1 MRLVFAGTPEFAAV
15 SLEALIGAGHEIVLV
30 LTQPDRAA
38 GRGMKLVSSE
48 VKQVALRYG
57 LPVYQPAS
65 LRDREAV
72 ERLAATAA
80 DAMVVAAYGLMLPK
94 DVLSL
99 FRYGCINIHASL
111 LPRWRGA
118 APIQHALLAGDQET
132 GICIMRMDEG
142 LDTGP
147 VFLSAAVSIEKHETA
162 ASLHDKLA
170 ALGARKIVEALTGI
184 AGGKLQ
190 SQAQSHDG
198 ATYASK
204 ITREQALID
213 WKRSATEIE
222 RAIRAFNPFP
232 VAHSKINDETVKIW
246 AANVC
251 AVGRA
256 FVAIND
262 PGVIVDVIEEGI
274 VVVCGDGL
282 LCLTQLQRPGGK
294 RLHAADFLR
303 GFPLQPGQ
311 RFGA

>member
-65 LRDREAV
+65 LRDRQAV
-72 ERLAATAA
+72 EKLAATGA

-147 VFLSAAVSIEKHETA
+147 VFLRAAVRIEKHDTA

-184 AGGKLQ
+184 AGGRLQ
-190 SQAQSHDG
+190 PKAQAHDG
-198 ATYASK
+198 ATYARK

-213 WKRSATEIE
+213 WERSASEIE

-232 VAHSKINDETVKIW
+232 GAHSKINDETVKIW

-251 AVGRA
+251 AVGHA
-256 FVAIND
+256 SVVTAG
-262 PGVIVDVIEEGI
+262 PGVIVAVVEDGI
-274 VVVCGDGL
+274 VVDCGDGS

-294 RLHAADFLR
+294 RLDAADFLH
-303 GFPLQPGQ
+303 GFPLRPGQ